1 MEAENEVYAKEL
13 YGSHYEK
20 LKNFMTEDGWVL
32 KNIFEI
38 NYFGAE
44 LSSFFDFK
52 LVNDTW
58 LVRPNFFSF
67 KKKTKEKQIQ
77 MVSFNFAFQNLASEA
92 LTLFMDKQR
101 ESFIK
106 ELEINGLSCAI
117 ANHYDEVFQ
126 KQIISIIA
134 GQTVF

>member
-1 MEAENEVYAKEL
+1 MMEAENKIYAKEL

-38 NYFGAE
+38 NYFGSE
-44 LSSFFDFK
+44 LSAFFDFK
-52 LVNDTW
+52 LVDNTW
-58 LVRPNFFSF
+58 LVRPNFFDF
-67 KKKTKEKQIQ
+67 KKQAKVNQ
-77 MVSFNFAFQNLASEA
+77 MVSFNSAFQNSASQA

-101 ESFIK
+101 ESFCR

-117 ANHYDEVFQ
+117 ANHYDEDFQ
-126 KQIISIIA
+126 KQIISIIT
-134 GQTVF
+134 GQMVF